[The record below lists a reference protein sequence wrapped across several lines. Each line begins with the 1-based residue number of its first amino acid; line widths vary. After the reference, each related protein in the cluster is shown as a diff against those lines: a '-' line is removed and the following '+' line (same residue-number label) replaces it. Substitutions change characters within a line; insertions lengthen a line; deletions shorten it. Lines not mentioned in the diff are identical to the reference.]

1 MIDIPSTTIG
11 FDHLEPN
18 LAIQVKKNT
27 EALVEIKK
35 ELGIQSDPEVPLG
48 YTLHDSNGEPHV
60 YRNLTD
66 QVIHNTQVIT
76 DIGLDIQVYV
86 VPLRQEILRLQGII
100 DDLNGQIDDL
110 NLVIEALRNTIA
122 LLEEEIEILKRQ
134 SPNKELAND
143 DLAIIYAGYLYL
155 DLGHVLADTDLDAE
169 NAALVQIIGGE
180 LND

>member
-1 MIDIPSTTIG
+1 MAIGLPSTN
-11 FDHLEPN
+11 FDVDMHLESN
-18 LAIQVKKNT
+18 LALQVKQNT
-27 EALVEIKK
+27 EALIKIK
-35 ELGIQSDPEVPLG
+35 EELGIEDEPSVPLG
-48 YTLHDSNGEPHV
+48 YSLSGNV

-66 QVIHNTQVIT
+66 QVLHNTQVIS

-86 VPLRQEILRLQGII
+86 VPLQQKILELEGDIE
-100 DDLNGQIDDL
+100 DLNNQIDDL

-122 LLEEEIEILKRQ
+122 LKDEEIEILKRQ

-169 NAALVQIIGGE
+169 NAALVQIIGGV
-180 LND
+180 LS